1 MSIGFARIL
10 ADLKCKL
17 NLQPVV
23 SDLEVSLSLL
33 KGVKCM
39 EVSPSLN
46 NYLKKFIHHVLTNI
60 QYRAKWVLF

>member
-1 MSIGFARIL
+1 MIALFC
-10 ADLKCKL
+10 LKCKL

-46 NYLKKFIHHVLTNI
+46 NYLKDVKM
-60 QYRAKWVLF
+60 